1 MNKKNWISMILCV
14 ALVMMLT
21 GCGGGDKKPEA
32 AKPAETYTIKIA
44 NFYAADHP
52 INLSVKKFQDIVE
65 AKTGG
70 KVKVQ
75 NFPNS
80 ALGSEDVFIDSV
92 KKGTVQMGIPGTML
106 SRDVPSYSIVEMP
119 FLFNGWDHARKV
131 LNGPITEDMNK
142 PLIEKTGMRLLGVAV
157 NGMRVISSSKPV
169 NKYEDL
175 KGLRLRV
182 PNVPYYVE
190 MVKAFGGVPTALP
203 LSEVFNALEQK
214 VVDGQDNPYP
224 TVRASKFYEVQKFIV
239 ESNHMFSPANWVINE
254 KFFQSLPKEYQTI
267 VIDAAKEAIQHNW
280 DISIKKDQEDKK
292 FLQEKGLTI
301 VTPDKDFRDKLLDSQ
316 KGVYTWFYEKYP
328 GTKELADKIRATK

>member
-1 MNKKNWISMILCV
+1 MNKRRWIASLFCV
-14 ALVMMLT
+14 ALTVVLA
-21 GCGGGDKKPEA
+21 GCGGTDKKPEA
-32 AKPAETYTIKIA
+32 KPAESYTIKIA

-52 INLSVKKFQDIVE
+52 INQSVKKFQEIVE
-65 AKTGG
+65 SKTGG
-70 KVKVQ
+70 KVKIQ

-106 SRDVPSYSIVEMP
+106 SRDVPIFSIVEMP
-119 FLFNGWDHARKV
+119 FLFSGWDHARKV
-131 LNGPITEDMNK
+131 LTGPITEEMNK
-142 PLIEKTGMRLLGVAV
+142 PLIDKTGMRLLGVAV

-190 MVKAFGGVPTALP
+190 MVKAFGGVPTALA

-224 TVRASKFYEVQKFIV
+224 TVRASKFYEVQKYMV
-239 ESNHMFSPANWVINE
+239 QSHHMFSPANWVINE

-267 VIDAAKEAIQHNW
+267 VVDAAKEALKHNW
-280 DISIKKDQEDKK
+280 DISIKKDTEDKK
-292 FLQEKGLTI
+292 FLEEKGLTI
-301 VTPDKDFRDKLLDSQ
+301 VVPDKDFREKLIDSQ
-316 KGVYTWFYEKYP
+316 KSVYTWFYDKYP
-328 GTKELADKIRATK
+328 GTKELAEKIRATK

>member
-1 MNKKNWISMILCV
+1 L
-14 ALVMMLT
+14 ALA

-52 INLSVKKFQDIVE
+52 INQSVKKFQEIVE

-70 KVKVQ
+70 KVKIQ

-106 SRDVPSYSIVEMP
+106 SRDVPAYAIVEMP
-119 FLFNGWDHARKV
+119 FLFTGWDHARKV
-131 LNGPITEDMNK
+131 LNGPITEEMNK
-142 PLIEKTGMRLLGVAV
+142 PLIEKTGMRLMGVAV

-267 VIDAAKEAIQHNW
+267 VADAAKEAIQHNW
-280 DISIKKDQEDKK
+280 DISIKKDQDDKK
-292 FLQEKGLTI
+292 FLQANGITI
-301 VTPDKDFRDKLLDSQ
+301 VVPDKDFRDKILDSQ
-316 KGVYTWFYEKYP
+316 KNVYTWFYEKYP

>member
-1 MNKKNWISMILCV
+1 MNKLSKTVLCV
-14 ALVMMLT
+14 VLALALT
-21 GCGGGDKKPEA
+21 GCGGGGAKKPEA
-32 AKPAETYTIKIA
+32 AKPAETYTIKVT

-52 INLSVKKFQDIVE
+52 INQSVKRFQQTVE
-65 AKTGG
+65 SKTGG

-80 ALGSEDVFIDSV
+80 ALGSEEVFIDSV

-106 SRDVPSYSIVEMP
+106 SRDVPAYSIVEMP
-119 FLFNGWDHARKV
+119 FLFVGWEHARKV
-131 LNGPITEDMNK
+131 LTGPIAEEMNK

-157 NGMRVISSSKPV
+157 NGMRVISSGKAV
-169 NKYEDL
+169 NNYDDL

-190 MVKAFGGVPTALP
+190 MVKAFGGVPTTLP

-224 TVRASKFYEVQKFIV
+224 TVRASKFYEVQKYML

-254 KFFQSLPKEYQTI
+254 KFFQSLPKEYQAI
-267 VIDAAKEAIQHNW
+267 VVDAAKDAIQHNW
-280 DISIKKDQEDKK
+280 EISMKKDQEDKN

-301 VTPDKDFRDKLLDSQ
+301 VVPDKSFRDKLQESQ
-316 KGVYTWFYEKYP
+316 KEVYTWFYNKYP
-328 GTKELADKIRATK
+328 GTKELADKIRAVK

>member
-1 MNKKNWISMILCV
+1 MNKKRWMALALCMIL
-14 ALVMMLT
+14 ALTLV
-21 GCGGGDKKPEA
+21 GCGGGSKKPEA

-44 NFYAADHP
+44 NYYAADHP
-52 INLSVKKFQDIVE
+52 INQSVKKFQEIVE
-65 AKTGG
+65 SKTGG
-70 KVKVQ
+70 KVKIQ

-106 SRDVPSYSIVEMP
+106 SRDVPIFSIVEMP
-119 FLFNGWDHARKV
+119 FLFSGWDHARKV
-131 LNGPITEDMNK
+131 LTGPVAEEMNK
-142 PLIEKTGMRLLGVAV
+142 PLIDKTGMRLLGVAV

-190 MVKAFGGVPTALP
+190 MVKAFGGVPTALA

-224 TVRASKFYEVQKFIV
+224 TVRASKFYEVQKYLV
-239 ESNHMFSPANWVINE
+239 ESHHMFSPANWVINE

-267 VIDAAKEAIQHNW
+267 VLDAAKEALKHNW
-280 DISIKKDQEDKK
+280 DISIQKDTEDKK

-301 VTPDKDFRDKLLDSQ
+301 VVPDKDFRDKLIESQ
-316 KGVYTWFYEKYP
+316 KSVYTWFYDKYP